1 MERQMANRITRE
13 IKSRNGLINGRKWVM
28 AGYERNGR
36 VSQKELTEIT
46 DGWYMRGH
54 WTGKRRDPIT
64 MLIRVGIL
72 RRQAAATPAFHLN
85 RRKLIAEARSVL
97 QAYRAVR
104 REEQRQQLEQEAA

>member
-1 MERQMANRITRE
+1 MASRIKAE
-13 IKSRNGLINGRKWVM
+13 IQSRRRRYPDSYATINGRLWTLVNGDLSEVHYFETS
-28 AGYERNGR
+28 GYQ
-36 VSQKELTEIT
+36 SFP
-46 DGWYMRGH
+46 GH

-72 RRQAAATPAFHLN
+72 RRLAAATPAFHLT
-85 RRKLIAEARSVL
+85 RRKLIAEARSIL

>member
-1 MERQMANRITRE
+1 MASRIKAE
-13 IKSRNGLINGRKWVM
+13 IQSRRSRYPDSYATINGRLWTFVNSELSEVHYYETS
-28 AGYERNGR
+28 GYHAHP
-36 VSQKELTEIT
+36 
-46 DGWYMRGH
+46 GH
-54 WTGKRRDPIT
+54 WAGKRRDPIT

-104 REEQRQQLEQEAA
+104 REEQRQQINSEAA